1 MSSQKLHIVLIY
13 FFPTLLEIKPG
24 ASHMLCVSILGY
36 LNKKLANGMLSKFY
50 QMGLSNQ
57 SHLYI
62 NTWEMQVHYGSRT
75 VVLNL
80 PNVVTL

>member
-1 MSSQKLHIVLIY
+1 MGSQKLHIVLIY
-13 FFPTLLEIKPG
+13 FTLLEIKPG
-24 ASHMLCVSILGY
+24 ASHMLCVSILGC
-36 LNKKLANGMLSKFY
+36 LNNKLANGVLSKFY

-62 NTWEMQVHYGSRT
+62 KTWEMQVHYGSRP
-75 VVLNL
+75 VALNL